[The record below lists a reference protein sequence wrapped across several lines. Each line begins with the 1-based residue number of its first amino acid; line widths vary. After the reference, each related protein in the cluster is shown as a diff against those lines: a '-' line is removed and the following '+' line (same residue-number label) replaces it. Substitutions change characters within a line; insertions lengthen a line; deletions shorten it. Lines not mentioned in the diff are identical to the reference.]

1 MPIVIPKW
9 KCISID
15 PPWNER
21 GGGRIKR
28 GADRWYETLPTHEI
42 IRVILSSRL
51 WNPADNSHLWL
62 WVTNNFLAKG
72 DGHLVMKALGYRC
85 VNKITWGKVTE
96 DETED
101 EEGRIIIKPRVQKG
115 IGQYFFGSDEV
126 LLFGVRGRLKRLDR
140 VPTLGLAP
148 RTPKHSEK
156 PDMFYDMMETVSPG
170 PRLEMFGRKDR
181 PGWRVWGHGRLSG
194 RTKEFYTGR
203 EAA

>member
-1 MPIVIPKW
+1 MPIIIPKW
-9 KCISID
+9 KCTSID

-126 LLFGVRGRLKRLDR
+126 LLFGVRGRLKRLER

-194 RTKEFYTGR
+194 RAKEFYTGR